1 MTVLKYV
8 LSEFP
13 KTIFRLLFK
22 KHNNN
27 FILHKSNLFLRYLQE
42 NDTVKPALCDLY
54 PW

>member
-13 KTIFRLLFK
+13 KTIFQLLFK
-22 KHNNN
+22 QCNNN
-27 FILHKSNLFLRYLQE
+27 FILHTSNLFIRYLQE
-42 NDTVKPALCDLY
+42 NDTVKPALCDC